1 MTTNLHSFCTKFGS
15 AILYVAILFA
25 DSATAQTR
33 SSQTICD
40 RAKLPGRAYIECL
53 EKASRDTDRAMNEA
67 LARARTIIESHTE
80 LAPVQKTRWKTALEE
95 AHGVFLRFRGLECQN
110 VAPYEGARG
119 IGTFEERLAC
129 LVDKNIA
136 RAQDLK
142 ARYGR

>member
-1 MTTNLHSFCTKFGS
+1 MRAAFVLPLL
-15 AILYVAILFA
+15 AILAGA
-25 DSATAQTR
+25 AAEAQQSAR
-33 SSQTICD
+33 PSQAVCD
-40 RAKLPGRAYIECL
+40 RAKLPGRAYIDCL

-67 LARARTIIESHTE
+67 LARARTVIESHAE
-80 LAPVQKTRWKTALEE
+80 LAPVQKTRWKAALEE

-136 RAQDLK
+136 RARDLE
-142 ARYGR
+142 ARYSR

>member
-1 MTTNLHSFCTKFGS
+1 VRAAFALSLL
-15 AILYVAILFA
+15 AILAGA
-25 DSATAQTR
+25 AAEAQQSAR
-33 SSQTICD
+33 PSQAVCD
-40 RAKLPGRAYIECL
+40 RAKLPGRAYIDCL

-67 LARARTIIESHTE
+67 LARARTVIESHAE
-80 LAPVQKTRWKTALEE
+80 LAPVQKTRWKAALEE

-136 RAQDLK
+136 RARDLE

>member
-1 MTTNLHSFCTKFGS
+1 MRAAFVLPLL
-15 AILYVAILFA
+15 AILAGA
-25 DSATAQTR
+25 AAEAQQSAR
-33 SSQTICD
+33 PSQAVCD
-40 RAKLPGRAYIECL
+40 RAKLPGRAYIDCL

-67 LARARTIIESHTE
+67 LARARTVIESHAE
-80 LAPVQKTRWKTALEE
+80 LAPMQKTRWKAALEE

-136 RAQDLK
+136 RARDLE